1 MKKKIMAFILAAT
14 MALGMATTVFADE
27 TTTPVTNPNKVV
39 STSGLDAS
47 KKNEI
52 KIYKNYTAKNA
63 ETVSPKETFEFSVK
77 ATGLTNAG
85 VVDAKTGA
93 VLQLKNV
100 PMPSVAKLDVEA
112 GVADQNDATK
122 LPVVITLPEYNVVG
136 VYTYEITEKDNGV
149 AGVTYHSD
157 PITLV
162 VTVQQDETFDSKNLV
177 ATVHCE
183 YEPEIGGGAADKN
196 DTFENVY
203 SAGTLS
209 VKKEVTGNMAD
220 RDKEFEVT
228 VTFTSEKPV
237 KEAIS
242 YEHEG
247 KALTVAVTDWKKADE
262 VYTASTVLNLKHEET
277 VTFTNIPKGVT
288 YEVKEREYADYEAS
302 YAYTV
307 TYVDNDGDGDTS
319 NDTHTYDAKD
329 TKEIGSTVVYAGSVY
344 LEDVGYD
351 HSVVITNNKEAEV
364 DTGINLD
371 SMIYIAILAVAAVG
385 LVGVVARKRTAR

>member
-39 STSGLDAS
+39 STSGLNAS
-47 KKNEI
+47 IKNEI
-52 KIYKNYTAKNA
+52 KIYKNYTAKND

-162 VTVQQDETFDSKNLV
+162 VTVQQDETSDSKNLV

-183 YEPEIGGGAADKN
+183 YEPEIGGEAADKN

-220 RDKEFEVT
+220 RAKEFTVT
-228 VTFTSEKPV
+228 VTFTSDKPV
-237 KEAIS
+237 NEAIS
-242 YEHEG
+242 YEHKGEN
-247 KALTVAVTDWKKADE
+247 LTVAVGDWEKADG
-262 VYTASTVLNLKHEET
+262 VYTASKILNLKHNET
-277 VTFTNIPKGVT
+277 VTFTNIPYEVT
-288 YEVKEREYADYEAS
+288 YTVIESDYTGAD
-302 YAYTV
+302 
-307 TYVDNDGDGDTS
+307 
-319 NDTHTYDAKD
+319 
-329 TKEIGSTVVYAGSVY
+329 
-344 LEDVGYD
+344 GYD
-351 HSVVITNNKEAEV
+351 EAKYDGSDVTDDKKAEGTLDSSSEYVNITNNKESEV

-385 LVGVVARKRTAR
+385 LVGVVARKRTER

>member
-1 MKKKIMAFILAAT
+1 MKRNPGGEIMKKKIMAFILAAT
-14 MALGMATTVFADE
+14 MALGMTTTVFADE

-63 ETVSPKETFEFSVK
+63 KTVSPKETFEFSVK

-162 VTVQQDETFDSKNLV
+162 VTVQQTSDSKNLV

-242 YEHEG
+242 YENEG
-247 KALTVAVTDWKKADE
+247 EDLTVAVGEWKEANG
-262 VYTASTVLNLKHEET
+262 VYTASKILNLKHNET
-277 VTFTNIPKGVT
+277 VTFTNIPYDVT
-288 YEVKEREYADYEAS
+288 YTVKESDYTDAD
-302 YAYTV
+302 
-307 TYVDNDGDGDTS
+307 
-319 NDTHTYDAKD
+319 
-329 TKEIGSTVVYAGSVY
+329 
-344 LEDVGYD
+344 GYD
-351 HSVVITNNKEAEV
+351 EAKYEGSDVTDDKKAEKAEGTLDSPFENVNITNNKESEV